1 MIQARRKWKPVRS
14 GNQFSACVARL
25 LNRLPGR
32 YFLSV
37 IFVSWFQTAHA
48 EALVADLTSHLIAI
62 STGFTG
68 ASVVL
73 FGAIDGPGDVAV
85 VVRGPDR
92 DVTVRRKSRIAGI
105 WVNTREL
112 TFSNIPSF
120 YSVAA
125 SRPLDEIVSPATAAF
140 YHLGTSSLEMRV
152 DSRAPPEVVDEFR
165 GALVRIQQQARLFP
179 TSVAKVNFI
188 GERLFRTTIEFPS
201 NVPTGTYFI
210 EVLLVRDKDVV
221 SGQTTPLVVS
231 KVGIDADVFGFAGR
245 RPGLYG
251 AIAVMTAVVAG
262 WLANLPFRGA

>member
-1 MIQARRKWKPVRS
+1 MIRAWRKWKPVQS
-14 GNQFSACVARL
+14 GNPISARL
-25 LNRLPGR
+25 VNRPPGR
-32 YFLSV
+32 FFLSAIV
-37 IFVSWFQTAHA
+37 VLWFQTAHA

-120 YSVAA
+120 YFVAA

-140 YHLGTSSLEMRV
+140 YHLGTSSLEMKA
-152 DSRAPPEVVDEFR
+152 DSREPPEVVDEFR
-165 GALVRIQQQARLFP
+165 GALVRMQQQAKLFP
-179 TSVAKVNFI
+179 TSVTKVNFI
-188 GERLFRTTIEFPS
+188 GERLFRATIEFPS

-210 EVLLVRDKDVV
+210 EVLLIRDKDVV

-245 RPGLYG
+245 QPGLYG